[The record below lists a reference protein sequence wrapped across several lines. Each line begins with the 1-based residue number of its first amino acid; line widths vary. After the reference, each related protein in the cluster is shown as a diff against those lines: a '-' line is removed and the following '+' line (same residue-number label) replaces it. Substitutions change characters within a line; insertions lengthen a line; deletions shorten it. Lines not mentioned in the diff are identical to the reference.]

1 MAAIGAPAQR
11 PAAAQ
16 PPARTPVGRR
26 RLVVGVLVV
35 LSLALLSVY
44 FRESDSGPVHSLQ
57 SDAAA
62 ALRPFEV
69 AADRVAQPFRDAS
82 SWLGAIFHAKAENR
96 RLKAENEQLRQQ
108 VILSEQA
115 MRENRTLRS
124 LIAYR
129 DGPRFPADY
138 DSVVARVIARSP
150 SEFDQTIVVTAGRS
164 SGIRRHDAVVTSD
177 GLVGEVTK
185 VMQNVSQVTLLTD
198 ETSAVSAID
207 IRSNATGI
215 VRHGSSGASLI
226 LDRVT
231 KDQVVNRG
239 DVIST
244 SGWKVGE
251 LSSIYPRGIAIGVVT
266 SVGQAD
272 TDLYKQIQIEPF
284 VDYASLETVLVLMP
298 KQRGG

>member
-1 MAAIGAPAQR
+1 
-11 PAAAQ
+11 AQ

-226 LDRVT
+226 L
-231 KDQVVNRG
+231 
-239 DVIST
+239 
-244 SGWKVGE
+244 
-251 LSSIYPRGIAIGVVT
+251 
-266 SVGQAD
+266 
-272 TDLYKQIQIEPF
+272 
-284 VDYASLETVLVLMP
+284 
-298 KQRGG
+298 